1 MWPNNV
7 STRLLGTALTWVSI
21 FVVCVVAWSVYLFST
36 ADSARLHPASREIVV
51 RQVENGYVVEARVQR
66 NPYPYREMVFTR
78 PDDVGAAVAGL
89 LNEAVPNPLWGK

>member
-1 MWPNNV
+1 M
-7 STRLLGTALTWVSI
+7 SRLSLAVAGVFCIAAAI
-21 FVVCVVAWSVYLFST
+21 FILIVVLS

-51 RQVENGYVVEARVQR
+51 RQVENGYVVEAHAQS

-89 LNEAVPNPLWGK
+89 LNEAMPNPLWGK

>member
-1 MWPNNV
+1 MSDAIDRLDTNINV
-7 STRLLGTALTWVSI
+7 LGWGLVIIASAFAVWVYMFGS
-21 FVVCVVAWSVYLFST
+21 

-51 RQVENGYVVEARVQR
+51 RQVENGYVVEAHVQS

-89 LNEAVPNPLWGK
+89 LNEAIPNPLWGR